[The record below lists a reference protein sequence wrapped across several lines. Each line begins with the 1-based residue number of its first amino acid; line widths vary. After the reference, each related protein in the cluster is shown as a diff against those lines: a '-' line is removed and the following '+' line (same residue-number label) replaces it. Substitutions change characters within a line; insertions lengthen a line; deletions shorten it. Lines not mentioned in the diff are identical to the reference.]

1 MNMIKLLSTCNIT
14 TGKLDANAAVDDGKY
29 PYFTCA
35 PEPLRIDEYAFDDDV
50 ILLAG
55 NNASGNFHCQRYK
68 GKFNAYQRT
77 YVLIPNNKKY
87 YALLYI
93 VTKETIS
100 RFTRGS
106 AGSIVKFITLG
117 DVQGITLL
125 DPKNDSMLEMFNLVL
140 DRIEHLQ
147 KENQD
152 LASLRDFILP
162 MLMNGQVKVG
172 NPSA

>member
-1 MNMIKLLSTCNIT
+1 M
-14 TGKLDANAAVDDGKY
+14 
-29 PYFTCA
+29 
-35 PEPLRIDEYAFDDDV
+35 
-50 ILLAG
+50 
-55 NNASGNFHCQRYK
+55 
-68 GKFNAYQRT
+68 YQRT